1 MPPHPSRSFGYAS
14 FGFAQDRQDKQRRGT
29 RAQKETAE
37 TVNECPNA
45 YAPVGRSGFGLLTEI
60 QDLVDPEGFGV
71 LVGRDVL

>member
-29 RAQKETAE
+29 RAQKEAAKI
-37 TVNECPNA
+37 VNQCPNA

-60 QDLVDPEGFGV
+60 QDLVDPEGLDV